1 MFARH
6 VTLQLKPNFSGEF
19 PTVMEKEVIPLLK
32 KQKGFLEELLLITPA
47 TKEAVAI
54 SLWEEKEHAETYNR
68 TVYPEVIR
76 ILNKYTEGPPSVKT
90 FDVEHASF
98 RKFAT
103 V

>member
-1 MFARH
+1 
-6 VTLQLKPNFSGEF
+6 
-19 PTVMEKEVIPLLK
+19 VIPLLK

-47 TKEAVAI
+47 TKKRSPSACGRRR
-54 SLWEEKEHAETYNR
+54 STPETYNR